1 MRWRAVGTCF
11 CQQATLQNR
20 SFIRPVLHEATVHRI
35 ADAPGAINLRHVAQA
50 RLAMTLVVARAPAVW
65 AGAADFDNRFR
76 NFFCSYLR
84 KSAARTAASTLDE
97 PPRAMC
103 RTTPPRSITTECGIE
118 LTL

>member
-50 RLAMTLVVARAPAVW
+50 RLAMTLVVARAPAMW
-65 AGAADFDNRFR
+65 AGAESFNNYFR
-76 NFFCSYLR
+76 NR
-84 KSAARTAASTLDE
+84 AARTAASTLDE
-97 PPRAMC
+97 PPRAMW
-103 RTTPPRSITTECGIE
+103 RTTPPRSITTECGIVV
-118 LTL
+118 TL